1 METCYLY
8 GVQRNLRSP
17 LECKFQEGKDLSCP
31 ANCILVVRM
40 MPCTQTSSVSWM
52 NTCCG
57 HRDICWKILSLKNC
71 VGQQKTQLILNYY
84 VTPVHFLLK
93 YEKQEMQFLM
103 KSSNFRSEL
112 KIEIST
118 ARTWSLLNRRWL
130 GQVSIRLIFDSLD
143 NLENFMNAADFLM
156 TVFSTC

>member
-1 METCYLY
+1 M
-8 GVQRNLRSP
+8 
-17 LECKFQEGKDLSCP
+17 
-31 ANCILVVRM
+31 
-40 MPCTQTSSVSWM
+40 
-52 NTCCG
+52 
-57 HRDICWKILSLKNC
+57 
-71 VGQQKTQLILNYY
+71 ILNYY

-143 NLENFMNAADFLM
+143 NLENFMNTADFSM

>member
-1 METCYLY
+1 
-8 GVQRNLRSP
+8 
-17 LECKFQEGKDLSCP
+17 
-31 ANCILVVRM
+31 
-40 MPCTQTSSVSWM
+40 
-52 NTCCG
+52 
-57 HRDICWKILSLKNC
+57 
-71 VGQQKTQLILNYY
+71 
-84 VTPVHFLLK
+84 
-93 YEKQEMQFLM
+93 MQFLM